1 MDQKKEFKRNL
12 CFLYTYTIELWC
24 EFRGLWYTRSW
35 VWSESFWGGNYI
47 QTCFIPKRHKVLGN
61 HLFVL
66 SCFLGISVNQKSEGR
81 YMRNNMVYLNPHSWV
96 FSLCSSSFSFPL
108 VIQHITYKHAAYLFL
123 SSSSTRLS
131 RGVNCSVSNDK
142 SSISMLLSKRTLRVR
157 GKIWQFQNPPINIF
171 IVQSPERY

>member
-1 MDQKKEFKRNL
+1 MSELFLNMGIAIKPVLRQCMVTKMKYTIADGPKKGIQAKSLFD
-12 CFLYTYTIELWC
+12 LYTYTIELWC

-131 RGVNCSVSNDK
+131 RGVK
-142 SSISMLLSKRTLRVR
+142 FR
-157 GKIWQFQNPPINIF
+157 F
-171 IVQSPERY
+171 